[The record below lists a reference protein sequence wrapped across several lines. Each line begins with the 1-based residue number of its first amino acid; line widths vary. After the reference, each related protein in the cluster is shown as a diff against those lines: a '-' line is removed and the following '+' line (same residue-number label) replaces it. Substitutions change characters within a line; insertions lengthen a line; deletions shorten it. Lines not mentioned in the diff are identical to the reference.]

1 VQVNCA
7 AIPEELIESELFG
20 HEKGSFTGATEK
32 QIGKFEQADRG
43 TIFLD
48 EVGDMSAKTQ
58 AKVLRVLQEG
68 EVERLG
74 SARTIKVDVRVIAA
88 TNKDLE
94 QEIEKGTFRED
105 LYFRLSVVPIRVPPL
120 RDRREDI
127 PLLVRHFADLFS
139 RDNNRKPP
147 RFSPAAIE
155 FMQRARWK
163 GNVRELKNTVERL
176 IIMTP
181 GDTIDADDLRDVVR
195 LEAKPQ
201 APDNEKNPNTLREFK
216 ESAER
221 AFLVG
226 KLRENNWNI
235 SKTAEV
241 IGTPRSNLYKKLEQ
255 YGIKQEGDG

>member
-1 VQVNCA
+1 
-7 AIPEELIESELFG
+7 
-20 HEKGSFTGATEK
+20 
-32 QIGKFEQADRG
+32 
-43 TIFLD
+43 
-48 EVGDMSAKTQ
+48 M
-58 AKVLRVLQEG
+58 
-68 EVERLG
+68 
-74 SARTIKVDVRVIAA
+74 
-88 TNKDLE
+88 
-94 QEIEKGTFRED
+94 D

-127 PLLVRHFADLFS
+127 ALLVRHFADLFS

-147 RFSPAAIE
+147 RFTPAAIE

-163 GNVRELKNTVERL
+163 GKVRERKNTVERL

-181 GDTIDADDLRDVVR
+181 GDSIDVDDLRDVVR
-195 LEAKPQ
+195 LEPKPQ
-201 APDNEKNPNTLREFK
+201 GSDNDKNLNTLREFK

-221 AFLVG
+221 AFIVG